1 MHEKHTIMNLD
12 SLFTDAPTPSIRPRL
27 LINYA
32 LSEAKA
38 RNLNQEESIDLVEE
52 MLCRFMDKF
61 ECSIQSD
68 TERYILN
75 FFNP

>member
-1 MHEKHTIMNLD
+1 MELNC
-12 SLFTDAPTPSIRPRL
+12 LFTNDTRPSIRPRL

-32 LSEAKA
+32 LSEAKV

-52 MLCRFMDKF
+52 ILCRFMDKF

-68 TERYILN
+68 PGEYILN
-75 FFNP
+75 FLYP